1 MDYLSF
7 PIKILLISD
16 SPDDA
21 QSIRSLLSISN
32 MLQFELVQADY
43 LMAGLAYLTREKPSV
58 VLVDFSLP
66 DSHGVESIRCIHA
79 QEPMV
84 PIIVLVSRGEEQLAF
99 ETIREGS
106 EDYLIKECL
115 QNQSL
120 AHTIVCAIER
130 HRIRRKVEE
139 QLRKLSRAVEQSP
152 SSIVITDL
160 AGDIEYVNPKFTQ
173 VTGYT
178 SDEVV
183 GQNPRILKSG
193 EMSQEEYK
201 HLWDTITAGQEWRG
215 EFHNK
220 RKDGTL
226 FWEMASI
233 SPVVDANG
241 VVTHFVGV
249 KEDITERKSTEAEL
263 QRAREEAISATRA
276 KSVFLASMSHEI
288 RTPLNAI
295 IGMTTLLMNSDLPAD
310 ERDYVDTIRI
320 CSDAL
325 LNIINDVLDFS
336 KIEAGRLELNNQPF
350 SLRHCVE
357 ESLDVMAT
365 KAAEKQLDLSYDL
378 VPNAPTTLV
387 GDEARLRQVLV
398 NLLSNAV
405 KFTEHGEVVVSV
417 QGADN
422 ENENENENESFPR
435 APSPARPDLWT
446 LHRIHFSVRDTGI
459 GISPE
464 HQAILFESFRQ
475 ADTSVSRRYGGTG
488 LGLAISKRLVEL
500 MGGMMWV
507 ESEVGVGTTF
517 HFTVEMETASRSSE
531 TQDNEAQNQTQPLAG
546 RRVLIVDDNATA
558 GRQLA
563 RSVQEWGMH
572 PRVATSGEEVMKWL
586 RDGESF
592 DLALLDLHMPEIE
605 KGCLFHDHCIASMS
619 QPVPLVL
626 ITYVGLQKDAGW
638 LSRLSHPYAFLT
650 RPIKPSR
657 LYETLLRLLRGEGE
671 GIRPTDSNRDTYE
684 IASLPPAQ
692 AGTSSCPLRVLVAED
707 NPFNQKVIR
716 LLLARLGYEA
726 DIVGNG
732 NEVLNRL
739 EQQQYDVILMDI
751 QMPDM
756 DGFEAT
762 QIIRTRLPDRMQPWI
777 IAMTAHAQS
786 GDREQCLSSGM
797 NDYMSK
803 PIQIDKLGAIL
814 KQACEKQTVHTSDE

>member
-1 MDYLSF
+1 
-7 PIKILLISD
+7 
-16 SPDDA
+16 
-21 QSIRSLLSISN
+21 
-32 MLQFELVQADY
+32 MLQFDLVQADY
-43 LMAGLAYLTREKPSV
+43 LRAGLAYLTREKPSV
-58 VLVDFSLP
+58 VLIDFSLP
-66 DSHGVESIRCIHA
+66 DSHGVESIRRIHA

-84 PIIVLVSRGEEQLAF
+84 PIIVLASRGEEHLAF

-115 QNQSL
+115 QSQSL
-120 AHTIVCAIER
+120 AHAIVCAIER
-130 HRIRRKVEE
+130 HRIRRKAEE

-178 SDEVV
+178 SDEVM

-193 EMSQEEYK
+193 VMSQEEYK

-233 SPVVDANG
+233 SPVVDVNG
-241 VVTHFVGV
+241 VVTHFVGI
-249 KEDITERKSTEAEL
+249 KEDITKRKHTEAEL

-295 IGMTTLLMNSDLPAD
+295 IGMTTLLMNSDLPTD

-365 KAAEKQLDLSYDL
+365 KAAEKRLDLSYDL
-378 VPNAPTTLV
+378 APNTPATLV

-405 KFTEHGEVVVSV
+405 KFTERGEVVVSV
-417 QGADN
+417 QKEDN
-422 ENENENENESFPR
+422 ETVPS
-435 APSPARPDLWT
+435 ASSPAHPDLWT
-446 LHRIHFSVRDTGI
+446 LHRLHFSVRDTGI

-464 HQAILFESFRQ
+464 QQSRLFQSFRQ

-500 MGGMMWV
+500 MGGTMWV
-507 ESEVGVGTTF
+507 ESEVGAGATF
-517 HFTVEMETASRSSE
+517 HFTVEMKTVSHSSE

-546 RRVLIVDDNATA
+546 KRVLIVDDNATA

-563 RSVQEWGMH
+563 RSVQEWGML
-572 PRVATSGEEVMKWL
+572 PRVATSGEDVREWL
-586 RDGESF
+586 RDGEPF
-592 DLALLDLHMPEIE
+592 DLALLDLHMPEIAS
-605 KGCLFHDHCIASMS
+605 GCLFHDHCTAHMR

-626 ITYVGLQKDAGW
+626 ITYVGLQKDAEW
-638 LSRLSHPYAFLT
+638 LARFPHPHAFLT

-657 LYETLLRLLRGEGE
+657 LYETLLMLLRGAGE
-671 GIRPTDSNRDTYE
+671 GIRPTDRDRDTSE
-684 IASLPPAQ
+684 TASPPPAHP
-692 AGTSSCPLRVLVAED
+692 GIFPRPLRVLVAED
-707 NPFNQKVIR
+707 NPFNQKVIS
-716 LLLARLGYEA
+716 LLLARLGYKS

-739 EQQQYDVILMDI
+739 EQQEYDVILMDI

-762 QIIRTRLPDRMQPWI
+762 RIIRARLPERIQPWI
-777 IAMTAHAQS
+777 IAMTAHAQP
-786 GDREQCLSSGM
+786 GDRKQCLDGGM
-797 NDYMSK
+797 DDYMSK
-803 PIQIDKLGAIL
+803 PIQIDKLGAVL
-814 KQACEKQTVHTSDE
+814 KRACEKRTFHTSDE